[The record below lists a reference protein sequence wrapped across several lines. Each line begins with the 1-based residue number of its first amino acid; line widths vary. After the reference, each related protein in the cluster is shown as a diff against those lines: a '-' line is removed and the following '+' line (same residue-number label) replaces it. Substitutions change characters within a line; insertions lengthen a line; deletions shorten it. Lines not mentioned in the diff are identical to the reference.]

1 MRELIGGEVV
11 TSVGAIVMYCRTEY
25 EMGNAIRKARA
36 CFVRALFGM
45 CSDKWVRISKTDA
58 LRLAV
63 GGHDAFPDGEHLAY
77 LDEAMDL
84 WIGLSPVV
92 DPTKGPPW
100 PTPC

>member
-11 TSVGAIVMYCRTEY
+11 TSAGAVVMYCRTEY
-25 EMGNAIRKARA
+25 EMGNAIRKARS
-36 CFVRALFGM
+36 CFVRALIGR

-77 LDEAMDL
+77 LDEARDL
-84 WIGLSPVV
+84 WIGLNSAV
-92 DPTKGPPW
+92 GPRKDQ
-100 PTPC
+100 